1 MSSSNSKAAPYGTP
15 LPPPAAAAAFTTP
28 TTTFSRA
35 RDATQAVFATRRP
48 WLELVQPFS
57 SFTRPETFGMATLR
71 IKSNLSHFRV
81 NYAMAVLFILF
92 LSLLWHPVSLIVFL
106 LVFVAWFFL
115 YFFRD
120 APLVLFSW
128 IVDDRIVLAV
138 LAVVTVVAL
147 VFTSV
152 WLNVLVSILVGIALV
167 LLHAAFRGTE
177 DLYRDDLEGGGLFSV
192 VGSPTRNGYTGF

>member
-1 MSSSNSKAAPYGTP
+1 MSSNSKAPYGTADSFP
-15 LPPPAAAAAFTTP
+15 TP
-28 TTTFSRA
+28 STTFSRA
-35 RDATQAVFATRRP
+35 RSVTSSYFATRRP
-48 WLELVQPFS
+48 WLELIQPFS
-57 SFTRPETFGMATLR
+57 SFTRPFTFGEATLR
-71 IKSNLSHFRV
+71 IKSNLNHFRV

-120 APLVLFSW
+120 GPLVLFNW

-147 VFTSV
+147 VFTHV
-152 WLNVLVSILVGIALV
+152 WLNVLVSLLIAVALV

-177 DLYRDDLEGGGLFSV
+177 DLYSEDLEGGGLFSV
-192 VGSPTRNGYTGF
+192 VGSPRRNGYTGF